1 MCRSRSHAQR
11 SSRWA
16 LQVHFV
22 PGKRRA
28 ATTRPT
34 WSSSNGA
41 RRGDVSDA
49 EVDYLDYMG
58 SPDGRE
64 TILPSI
70 LSSGDQPLWAAR
82 GAWSSA
88 VGRMGCSR
96 A

>member
-1 MCRSRSHAQR
+1 MLSGR
-11 SSRWA
+11 SRWA

-34 WSSSNGA
+34 WPSSTGA

-49 EVDYLDYMG
+49 EVDYLDYLG
-58 SPDGRE
+58 SLDGRE
-64 TILPSI
+64 PILPSI
-70 LSSGDQPLWAAR
+70 LSSGDQPLRAAR
-82 GAWSSA
+82 GCWSSA
-88 VGRMGCSR
+88 VGRLGCDR

>member
-1 MCRSRSHAQR
+1 MCRSRSHAQQ

-34 WSSSNGA
+34 WPSSNGA

-49 EVDYLDYMG
+49 EVDYIDYL
-58 SPDGRE
+58 SNLDGRE